1 MPKPQKPPP
10 PASTTPLITSLPPS
24 AVDWTVKPA
33 EREKYDKLFDSLQP
47 TNGLIPGNKVKNVL
61 MESKLPFETLGKI
74 WDLAD
79 QDQDG
84 QLNRH
89 EFVVAM
95 HLVYKALEKYAIP
108 NTLPP
113 ELMPPGK
120 RKTSSTTGTPLLSRG
135 LDGVKPDLPPPPAI
149 QPVQTIKPTQSV
161 QPTVSWVVST
171 EEKSKSDALFVKS
184 DVDKDGLVSGHE
196 IKDVFLQSGLPQ
208 QVLAHIW

>member
-1 MPKPQKPPP
+1 M
-10 PASTTPLITSLPPS
+10 
-24 AVDWTVKPA
+24 

-47 TNGLIPGNKVKNVL
+47 ANGLIPGNKVKNVL
-61 MESKLPFETLGKI
+61 MESKLPLDTLGRI

-89 EFVVAM
+89 EFIVAM

-120 RKTSSTTGTPLLSRG
+120 RKTSTSTGPPLLSRG
-135 LDGVKPDLPPPPAI
+135 LDGVKPDLPPPP
-149 QPVQTIKPTQSV
+149 SV
-161 QPTVSWVVST
+161 QQPIVQAPSAPVKPSQAVAPTVSWVVSAD
-171 EEKSKSDALFVKS
+171 EKSKADALFLKS
-184 DVDKDGLVSGHE
+184 DVDMDGLVSGHE